1 VLVLGPIL
9 LPPAKFVQ
17 GIHMEVEMEV
27 IGVDYQQVLRTS
39 SLNVLQKNPQRLID
53 QAKFQLIYPS
63 FL

>member
-1 VLVLGPIL
+1 
-9 LPPAKFVQ
+9 
-17 GIHMEVEMEV
+17 MEVEMEV